1 MKDHTVRGILY
12 LSLCPLSPVWLSRS
26 LSWDSPVWGM
36 ISLIPLTTVHNGNGI
51 RKGTTT
57 VREFCRVPRLATQVF
72 HIQDCTTYVRRGS
85 VPERRCCWSCWSC
98 GPQGNFGSM
107 EQVKSLSQPH
117 HGITSHPITSLH
129 FTWAIS
135 HRDTQVTSPMGAIIT
150 LIWLGAP
157 AMLLTY
163 EPDRSSRPIMPLPA
177 LLELSTSRFSL

>member
-57 VREFCRVPRLATQVF
+57 ARVFCRVPRLATQVY
-72 HIQDCTTYVRRGS
+72 HVQDCVYVVVVSQRDGAAGRAGRAVLRGTS
-85 VPERRCCWSCWSC
+85 AAWS
-98 GPQGNFGSM
+98 
-107 EQVKSLSQPH
+107 KSSHYHSPMT
-117 HGITSHPITSLH
+117 TSHHITSLH

-157 AMLLTY
+157 AMLFTY
-163 EPDRSSRPIMPLPA
+163 EPNRSSRPIMPLPA